1 MGNSLVEIFEN
12 LKKES
17 GNGNCSVCRTATKM
31 DAETKEAF
39 IDVMK
44 STVTIK
50 AIVDALAGEG
60 ITMSRYQLGEVR
72 RECLNGL
79 KTCGMFKKESK

>member
-1 MGNSLVEIFEN
+1 MGNNLAEIFQN
-12 LKKES
+12 LKKEN
-17 GNGNCSVCRTATKM
+17 GNGGCSVCRAAKKM

-60 ITMSRYQLGEVR
+60 INISRYQLGEVR
-72 RECLNGL
+72 RECIGGP
-79 KTCGMFKKESK
+79 KPCEMFKEGKK